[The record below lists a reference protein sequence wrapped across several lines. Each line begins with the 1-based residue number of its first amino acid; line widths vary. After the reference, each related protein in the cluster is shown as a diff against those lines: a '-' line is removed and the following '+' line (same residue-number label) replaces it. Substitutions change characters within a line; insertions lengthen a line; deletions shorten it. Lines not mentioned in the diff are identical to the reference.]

1 MHQDIKNF
9 SQLMDIDSTD
19 KISIDV
25 INSID
30 GNPDYTLTVNGKTIL
45 PGSHSVSV
53 GLFDN
58 IIIKCEKKS
67 VHGDIQ
73 IKRLTIN
80 DKIILPRFNH
90 LAKDST
96 NIITKPGTWSLVI
109 HQPFF
114 TWYHKVS
121 CHGWIA

>member
-19 KISIDV
+19 KISIDI
-25 INSID
+25 INSVEGD
-30 GNPDYTLTVNGKTIL
+30 PDYTLTVNGTTIL
-45 PGSHSVSV
+45 PGSHSRLV

-67 VHGDIQ
+67 VHGE
-73 IKRLTIN
+73 IKVTKLTIN
-80 DKIILPRFNH
+80 NKIILPRFNH
-90 LAKDST
+90 LATNST
-96 NIITKPGTWSLVI
+96 NIITKPGNWSLLI
-109 HQPFF
+109 RQPFF

-121 CHGWIA
+121 SHGWIA